1 MFDLLF
7 VLAIYVFFAWL
18 ALYSLRAIWRWLNRH
33 WLLHGPAV
41 RLKRSRIAG
50 SWLTVFYVCNLH
62 LLINYS
68 KDDCQ
73 QTAAPR
79 RPDGPAAFV
88 LSPPTELETLARR
101 ATSFHY
107 STTNVVSRYNE
118 IRSVSDML
126 CVRACFTRARNNAI
140 ENNCKIITLFFCSC
154 KIFIYICVSVLDI
167 RSLTCCPPLYST
179 LFRAAWISLKSLIIS
194 AILSLC

>member
-1 MFDLLF
+1 M
-7 VLAIYVFFAWL
+7 
-18 ALYSLRAIWRWLNRH
+18 
-33 WLLHGPAV
+33 
-41 RLKRSRIAG
+41 
-50 SWLTVFYVCNLH
+50 FYVCNLH

-88 LSPPTELETLARR
+88 LSPSTELETLARR

-107 STTNVVSRYNE
+107 STTNVVSRCNE

-140 ENNCKIITLFFCSC
+140 ENNYKIITLFCSC

-167 RSLTCCPPLYST
+167 RSLTCCPLFILLSSGQHEYPLS
-179 LFRAAWISLKSLIIS
+179 R
-194 AILSLC
+194 